1 MPLCVTGYTF
11 RFKLEPEMVLGGHG
25 GRKQSRMLISI
36 SLATRTREV
45 LTARVSIQKSETITV
60 LNKMDPSSKALQ
72 ESNGK
77 NGKHLLKLQ
86 VTLPSVCLV
95 SSKTQFHVIL

>member
-1 MPLCVTGYTF
+1 MCHWLYFQVQTRARDGF
-11 RFKLEPEMVLGGHG
+11 RRARREEKIQDADFHL
-25 GRKQSRMLISI
+25 SRHKDKGSAA
-36 SLATRTREV
+36 S
-45 LTARVSIQKSETITV
+45 RVSIQKSETITV
-60 LNKMDPSSKALQ
+60 LNKMDPSSPQALQ